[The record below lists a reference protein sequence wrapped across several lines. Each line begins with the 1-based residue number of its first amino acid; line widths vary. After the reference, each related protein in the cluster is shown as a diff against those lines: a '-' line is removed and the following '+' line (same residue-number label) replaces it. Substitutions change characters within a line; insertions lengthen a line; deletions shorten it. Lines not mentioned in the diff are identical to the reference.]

1 MEVLA
6 VSWACG
12 RGREG
17 GGPAASEALAAWDPG
32 ASDGWGRSGP
42 SDEADEDGRSAGEAG
57 AQGEEGDHGHSRRH
71 RTRGGGRA
79 ETRAVGTGKEGAKD
93 SVLHGH
99 NSGRSKGPQTE
110 EVTGCGLRSNPV

>member
-17 GGPAASEALAAWDPG
+17 GGAAAAEALAAWDPG
-32 ASDGWGRSGP
+32 ASEGWGRWGA
-42 SDEADEDGRSAGEAG
+42 SDEADGDGRGAGEAG
-57 AQGEEGDHGHSRRH
+57 AQGEGDHGHSQRR
-71 RTRGGGRA
+71 RTRGGGHA

-99 NSGRSKGPQTE
+99 NTGRSKGPQME
-110 EVTGCGLRSNPV
+110 EVRGCGLRSNPV